1 MKQIIL
7 PSTNL
12 EFTWLVIDG
21 FMEKNFSPDKKV
33 FVGRGSIPALMQ
45 AVFTSVTT
53 FGREKIGAQKIK
65 KQFFSKK
72 SSVL

>member
-33 FVGRGSIPALMQ
+33 FVGRESIPALMQ
-45 AVFTSVTT
+45 AVFHVSDH
-53 FGREKIGAQKIK
+53 FWARENRRPKN
-65 KQFFSKK
+65 
-72 SSVL
+72 